1 LTAIIKLEL
10 VELLE
15 KEIDM
20 AQIRA
25 ESERAIKTLLVN
37 WWTSVNQQLAA
48 ATGKSVQIGEAP
60 VDVLYNSEVGTRLQ
74 RIAAAGENSVSWSK
88 PKADSIISDCDLFEA
103 WLKNTP
109 FMTKT
114 PEEFWKT
121 PVGYIVLNARLWA
134 EVDKLISVSQAADI
148 SGLSLS
154 TLSQRV
160 SRGTVE
166 GFEDPFEP
174 NPRRSRRIRHSTAI
188 QLKQVVTL
196 EKEIASKRMTP
207 KTPISSQ
214 AIAPS

>member
-1 LTAIIKLEL
+1 M
-10 VELLE
+10 V
-15 KEIDM
+15 
-20 AQIRA
+20 QIRT
-25 ESERAIKTLLVN
+25 ESEQAIKTLLVN

-48 ATGKSVQIGEAP
+48 ATGETVQIGAAP
-60 VDVLYNSEVGTRLQ
+60 VDVLYYSEVGARLQ
-74 RIAAAGENSVSWSK
+74 RIAAAGENRFAWSR
-88 PKADSIISDCDLFEA
+88 PKAAAILRDCDLFEA
-103 WLKNTP
+103 WLNSTP

-134 EVDKLISVSQAADI
+134 ENDELISVSQAADI

-174 NPRRSRRIRHSTAI
+174 NPRRSRRIRHSTAL
-188 QLKQVVTL
+188 QLKKVVTL
-196 EKEIASKRMTP
+196 EKEIANKRISP
-207 KTPISSQ
+207 KPPISSP
-214 AIAPS
+214 AVAPA

>member
-1 LTAIIKLEL
+1 
-10 VELLE
+10 
-15 KEIDM
+15 M
-20 AQIRA
+20 AQIRI
-25 ESERAIKTLLVN
+25 ESEKAIKTLLVN
-37 WWTSVNQQLAA
+37 WWASVNRQLAA
-48 ATGKSVQIGEAP
+48 ATGKTVQIGDAP
-60 VDVLYNSEVGTRLQ
+60 VEVLYHSEVGTRLQ
-74 RIAAAGENSVSWSK
+74 RIAAAGENRVAWSK
-88 PKADSIISDCDLFEA
+88 VRADSIIRDCDLFEA
-103 WLKNTP
+103 WLINTP

-134 EVDKLISVSQAADI
+134 ENDKLISVSQAADI

-188 QLKQVVTL
+188 QLKKVVTL
-196 EKEIASKRMTP
+196 GKEIADKRMSSQ
-207 KTPISSQ
+207 TPISSQ
-214 AIAPS
+214 AIAPV